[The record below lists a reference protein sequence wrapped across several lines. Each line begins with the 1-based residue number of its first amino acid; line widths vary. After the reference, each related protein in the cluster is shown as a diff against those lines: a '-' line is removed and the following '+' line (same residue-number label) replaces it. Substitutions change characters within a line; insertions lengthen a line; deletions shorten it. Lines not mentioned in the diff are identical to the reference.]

1 MTSSDPSQLDAA
13 DTDEVN
19 PPGFVPDV
27 VEFEPAQVR
36 DNDKDADK

>member
-1 MTSSDPSQLDAA
+1 MTTDPSQLDAA

-27 VEFEPAQVR
+27 VEFIPFTVR
-36 DNDKDADK
+36 DNDKDADA